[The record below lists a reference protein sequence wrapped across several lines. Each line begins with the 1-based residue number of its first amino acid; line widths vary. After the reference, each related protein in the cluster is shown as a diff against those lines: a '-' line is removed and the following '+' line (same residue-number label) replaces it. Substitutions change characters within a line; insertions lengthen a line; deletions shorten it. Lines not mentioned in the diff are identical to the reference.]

1 MPSITVSRSRHTIGE
16 KSGVITIT
24 PFGFSLPT
32 SSDTIIYSNMQ
43 YWYRVDSN
51 SWGSNNVISVPK
63 TSTSSQQSIT
73 AACIIS
79 YTKVV
84 RQYVPPVYD
93 PVTGALISEG
103 YYKVI
108 SSSTEYGSSVS
119 QSLILYF
126 HPGVF
131 NMGATQNALIK
142 DVLTEETVNK
152 WAEHFQEA
160 YHWHNQKSDNYIPAT
175 QFYHP
180 KDNKVGLQVT
190 KNSPI
195 CAEWFNNC
203 MKAMNVFGKGYPTN
217 YAGGP
222 DGTIITAALINQMN
236 FSGLT

>member
-63 TSTSSQQSIT
+63 TSTSSQQNIT
-73 AACIIS
+73 AECIIS

-93 PVTGALISEG
+93 PVTGVLISKG

-131 NMGATQNALIK
+131 NIGATQNALIK
-142 DVLTEETVNK
+142 DILTAETIKK
-152 WAEHFQEA
+152 WAEHFQDA

-175 QFYHP
+175 QTYP
-180 KDNKVGLQVT
+180 NNKEGLRVVA
-190 KNSPI
+190 NNPI

-203 MKAMNVFGKGYPTN
+203 MKAMNIFDNKNFKTTYKGG
-217 YAGGP
+217 A
-222 DGTIITAALINQMN
+222 DGDLISATVIKQLN
-236 FSGLT
+236 FEGIN